1 MLKTIKPFFFV
12 VNTVRLVTL
21 QWMGT
26 FISKHT
32 ITKNKKKTQPTPPQ
46 LKKKTPKK
54 IKIKQTHPFYFID
67 KLSNLLR
74 NWVKITQWIFKK
86 YVKQTMSFPNL
97 NMQLPRYRHLS
108 KGLLQMYIYLTVN
121 GRVQKCYR
129 QVDLLI
135 RVFGEFKFYK
145 WDNNPS
151 KSWNRCIIW
160 HWLFNAQI
168 LSNKLAF

>member
-1 MLKTIKPFFFV
+1 MLLTQSDWLLYSEWVPSYLNTPSQKIK
-12 VNTVRLVTL
+12 
-21 QWMGT
+21 
-26 FISKHT
+26 
-32 ITKNKKKTQPTPPQ
+32 KNQ
-46 LKKKTPKK
+46 PKK
-54 IKIKQTHPFYFID
+54 FEIKQTHPFYFID
-67 KLSNLLR
+67 KLLNLLR

-151 KSWNRCIIW
+151 ISWNTCIIW

-168 LSNKLAF
+168 LSNKLTF

>member
-1 MLKTIKPFFFV
+1 
-12 VNTVRLVTL
+12 
-21 QWMGT
+21 MGT

-32 ITKNKKKTQPTPPQ
+32 ITKNKKKINQPHPNQ
-46 LKKKTPKK
+46 KKKKTPKK
-54 IKIKQTHPFYFID
+54 FKIKQTHPFYLID

-86 YVKQTMSFPNL
+86 YVKQTVSFPNL

>member
-1 MLKTIKPFFFV
+1 MLLTQSDWLLYSEWVPSYL
-12 VNTVRLVTL
+12 NTPS
-21 QWMGT
+21 QKN
-26 FISKHT
+26 FNQPHPNQKKKHQKK
-32 ITKNKKKTQPTPPQ
+32 IKKKTDSSF
-46 LKKKTPKK
+46 L
-54 IKIKQTHPFYFID
+54 FYWQIVDFV
-67 KLSNLLR
+67 K